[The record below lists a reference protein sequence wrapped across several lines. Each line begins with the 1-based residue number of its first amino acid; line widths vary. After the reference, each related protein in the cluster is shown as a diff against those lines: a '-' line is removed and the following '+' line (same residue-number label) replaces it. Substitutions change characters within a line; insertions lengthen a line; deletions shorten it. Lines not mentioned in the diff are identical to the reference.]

1 MTNNLKPSVR
11 KNNPDHIIFH
21 VGTSDILSEK
31 PSEWIAKSTVA
42 LAAKCGSWGDRTII
56 ISEIVTRSDQWN
68 NKVLQVNN
76 FLK

>member
-42 LAAKCGSWGDRTII
+42 LAAKCGS
-56 ISEIVTRSDQWN
+56 
-68 NKVLQVNN
+68 
-76 FLK
+76 

>member
-1 MTNNLKPSVR
+1 MKDVSTCMTNNLKPNVR

-42 LAAKCGSWGDRTII
+42 LAAKCGS
-56 ISEIVTRSDQWN
+56 
-68 NKVLQVNN
+68 
-76 FLK
+76 